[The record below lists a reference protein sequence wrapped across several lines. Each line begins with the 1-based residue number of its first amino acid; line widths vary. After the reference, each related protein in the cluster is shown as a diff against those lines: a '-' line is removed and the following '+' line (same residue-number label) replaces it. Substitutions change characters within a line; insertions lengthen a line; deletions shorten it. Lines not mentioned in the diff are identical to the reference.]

1 MPYRRMRGLVTD
13 QRGIALPLAML
24 TLLILSVLIIGVLQ
38 LSTSEPVIANNQ
50 LNKELTLALAEAG
63 VENAIWALNNPTDP
77 MGIPLPV
84 VPPRYNSPLPHDTT
98 ATFIAFGVGGYTLTV
113 TPVPGTLSQ
122 AQITATGWS
131 PTISSFRSK
140 TIVQTNVES
149 WNGRFNPPAAINVA
163 GQIQFSGGAYA
174 DGTTSLCGPRA
185 GTFTLGNA
193 SFTGSSGAVG
203 LPTGSLTNQPMS
215 AFTPFTLSQGELN
228 NLKAAAK
235 ANGTYYQ
242 GTVGLNPLPN
252 GLVFVD
258 TVSGN
263 PIGNPPV
270 ASDLANV
277 TVNGANSS
285 GWLIVMGSLS
295 INGNVHYHGLIYAAD
310 ALNYYGTGNGGIN
323 GAVIALHVTDPSATS
338 TALTDGG
345 NSNIKYDCNYA
356 HTPPGGLS
364 ANYFIVPGTW
374 KTPSG

>member
-24 TLLILSVLIIGVLQ
+24 TLLILSVLIIGFVQ

-50 LNKELTLALAEAG
+50 LNKRLTLALAEAG
-63 VENAIWALNNPTDP
+63 VENAMWALNNPADP

-84 VPPRYNSPLPHDTT
+84 VPPRYNSPLPHDNT
-98 ATFIAFGVGGYTLTV
+98 ATFIAFGIGGYTITV

-122 AQITATGWS
+122 AQVTATGWS
-131 PTISSFRSK
+131 PTIANFRSK
-140 TIVQTNVES
+140 TIVQTTVES
-149 WNGRFNPPAAINVA
+149 WQGRFNPPAAVNVQGSIA
-163 GQIQFSGGAYA
+163 FSGGAFA
-174 DGTTSLCGPRA
+174 DGTTSLCGVKA
-185 GTFTLGNA
+185 GTLTLGNA
-193 SFTGSSGAVG
+193 SFIGASGALG
-203 LPTGSLTNQPMS
+203 IPPSLTNQPMS
-215 AFTPFTLSQGELN
+215 AFAPFTLSQGELN
-228 NLKAAAK
+228 ALKAAAK
-235 ANGTYYQ
+235 ATGTYYQ
-242 GTVGLNPLPN
+242 GAVGLNPLPN

-285 GWLIVMGSLS
+285 GWLIVMGSIS
-295 INGNVHYHGLIYAAD
+295 ITGNVHYNGLIYAAD
-310 ALNYYGTGNGGIN
+310 ALNYHGTGNGGIN
-323 GAVIALHVTDPSATS
+323 GAVIALNVTNPVATT